1 MRGPLGPH
9 FEQNWVPMALGSS
22 ATVACAHLVFYHLN
36 PLVCQFHNHNGSCSA
51 SSSAEGTLLRT
62 QRVGQFFQYNH
73 RFGFQRPIKL
83 KVGKGGWWDQP
94 LLTSVTAVIA
104 GATAS
109 KFKLLLT
116 HAASSHLLVRFCLRS
131 HCKWRQSLLIID
143 DKLAVE
149 TQAPSWALH
158 MTLLQSRVFGS
169 TIWWLKA
176 ASLRVIHV
184 PRVHGNNIFFQIA
197 PLSCTWTK
205 LMECMR
211 YFQYNC
217 YRHVFWGGCI

>member
-1 MRGPLGPH
+1 M
-9 FEQNWVPMALGSS
+9 
-22 ATVACAHLVFYHLN
+22 
-36 PLVCQFHNHNGSCSA
+36 
-51 SSSAEGTLLRT
+51 
-62 QRVGQFFQYNH
+62 
-73 RFGFQRPIKL
+73 KL
-83 KVGKGGWWDQP
+83 KVGKWGWWDQP

-109 KFKLLLT
+109 KFKSLLT

-158 MTLLQSRVFGS
+158 MTLLQSRVSGS

-184 PRVHGNNIFFQIA
+184 PRVQSTEIISSFRSLLCLVHGQSLWNVRGTFNTIAIDMYFEVVAFNFKAAIGIHICSQALITPYAGNLSAEEEIFN
-197 PLSCTWTK
+197 
-205 LMECMR
+205 R
-211 YFQYNC
+211 
-217 YRHVFWGGCI
+217 

>member
-1 MRGPLGPH
+1 
-9 FEQNWVPMALGSS
+9 MARISRVCPISGQRH
-22 ATVACAHLVFYHLN
+22 C
-36 PLVCQFHNHNGSCSA
+36 CQFHNHNGSCSA

-73 RFGFQRPIKL
+73 RFGFQRPMKL
-83 KVGKGGWWDQP
+83 KVGKWGWWDQP

-143 DKLAVE
+143 DELAVE

-205 LMECMR
+205 LMECTR

-217 YRHVFWGGCI
+217 Y